1 MIARLLALSHPRER
15 SYNISATSSFVSSQC
30 FPSSYSL
37 FFSSFSP
44 FVFLL
49 PSLSFC
55 FSRLNFSFIYFLSL
69 SILCSSSCFFFFQ
82 LHFYNFSKFFK
93 FYFCFYVFSFLHFL
107 SCISSHFFFNI
118 NFLFLILFFLFS
130 LILFSCCF
138 LFFFSFTSTL
148 LSSFFHLLSSL
159 INSFYLSFIFLRNF
173 FFYFSIILFIL
184 FSFFIFSSFL
194 LLYNTS
200 IKVRGLAECTENRLY
215 FLSPIFIIFPR
226 SLSRRLG
233 TGWAISSPS
242 KSIGPLFFRIFY
254 TSINNNST
262 RLENAK
268 NFEPSRCVFVSQAT
282 PLTHVSFHV

>member
-1 MIARLLALSHPRER
+1 MYFPFCIFFLA
-15 SYNISATSSFVSSQC
+15 
-30 FPSSYSL
+30 
-37 FFSSFSP
+37 
-44 FVFLL
+44 FLL
-49 PSLSFC
+49 
-55 FSRLNFSFIYFLSL
+55 I
-69 SILCSSSCFFFFQ
+69 FF
-82 LHFYNFSKFFK
+82 Y
-93 FYFCFYVFSFLHFL
+93 
-107 SCISSHFFFNI
+107 I

-130 LILFSCCF
+130 LILFSCYF

-242 KSIGPLFFRIFY
+242 KSIGPLFFRTFY

-268 NFEPSRCVFVSQAT
+268 ISNLQDACSSRKPHPSRTCRFTCNVQHNCGRVCFSYIIWCVSALISARV
-282 PLTHVSFHV
+282 

>member
-1 MIARLLALSHPRER
+1 M
-15 SYNISATSSFVSSQC
+15 
-30 FPSSYSL
+30 
-37 FFSSFSP
+37 
-44 FVFLL
+44 
-49 PSLSFC
+49 
-55 FSRLNFSFIYFLSL
+55 
-69 SILCSSSCFFFFQ
+69 
-82 LHFYNFSKFFK
+82 
-93 FYFCFYVFSFLHFL
+93 HFL
-107 SCISSHFFFNI
+107 SCISSHFFLYKFFIPYSLLFNFI
-118 NFLFLILFFLFS
+118 FLLFSFFLFLYFNIAFFIFS
-130 LILFSCCF
+130 SP
-138 LFFFSFTSTL
+138 
-148 LSSFFHLLSSL
+148 SL

-184 FSFFIFSSFL
+184 FSFFIFSSFR

-268 NFEPSRCVFVSQAT
+268 ITNLQDACSSRKPHPSRTCRFTCNVQHNCGCVCFSYIIWCVSA
-282 PLTHVSFHV
+282 LISARV